1 MPRSNN
7 KINTVPSNIIP
18 SNKVPS
24 NIVPS
29 NIIPSNKISSNIIP
43 TNTPSMMNTLK
54 EGFSFGI
61 GSAIAHNTINSL
73 FSSKPVPNNC
83 EFLKKEINNNTSP
96 ELIEKLKNDY
106 IKCLE
111 K

>member
-7 KINTVPSNIIP
+7 KINTVPSNKI
-18 SNKVPS
+18 

-29 NIIPSNKISSNIIP
+29 NIIPSNKISSNKISSNIIP

-83 EFLKKEINNNTSP
+83 EFLKKEINNTTSP